1 MCERFL
7 YNYSPAILFFPD
19 LIVGAF
25 GAGKA
30 VVYRYVVNA
39 MDLIFYSFGGR
50 SLN

>member
-7 YNYSPAILFFPD
+7 YSYSETILVFPD

-30 VVYRYVVNA
+30 VVYRYVVNT
-39 MDLIFYSFGGR
+39 MDLIFHRLGGR
-50 SLN
+50 Y

>member
-7 YNYSPAILFFPD
+7 YSYSEAILVFPD

-30 VVYRYVVNA
+30 VVYRYVANT

-50 SLN
+50 Y